1 MTRILLLLLASL
13 TVACGEWKL
22 ALPGWEYQF
31 PRDHGNHPGFK
42 TEWWYFTGNVSAAD
56 GREFGYQLTFFR
68 QGVSSEESKTDS
80 RFVIRDLKLAH
91 FALSDL
97 KSPRFSFSQK
107 LARGAYGEA
116 GFDKGDIVAWID
128 GWSCE
133 RSGDGFRIQA
143 ARDDVSIDLTL
154 QPLKPPVIHGKDGV
168 SQKAE
173 GAGRASH
180 YYSFTRLKTAGQIT
194 SGGKTYPVAGL
205 SWFDH
210 EWATNQLG
218 ADQEGWD
225 WFSVQFD
232 DDTELMLFQLR
243 LKKGGRDPYSGGT
256 WIASDGRGESISNAD
271 FSLTPVRWW
280 QAPNSE
286 ARYPV
291 EWKLEIPARNFVA
304 TVRAATENQELN
316 LDPIRYW
323 EGAIRVSGQRDGKPI
338 SGRGYLEMT
347 GYASKVVGMQA
358 EE

>member
-1 MTRILLLLLASL
+1 MVVLHRERVNGRRARVWISAHF
-13 TVACGEWKL
+13 
-22 ALPGWEYQF
+22 F
-31 PRDHGNHPGFK
+31 PP
-42 TEWWYFTGNVSAAD
+42 
-56 GREFGYQLTFFR
+56 
-68 QGVSSEESKTDS
+68 GVSPDDSKAES
-80 RFVIRDLKLAH
+80 RFVTRDLKLAH

-97 KSPRFSFSQK
+97 KVPRFSFSQK

-116 GFDKGDIVAWID
+116 GFDQGTSIAWID
-128 GWSCE
+128 GWRCE
-133 RSGDGFRIQA
+133 RFGDGFRIQA
-143 ARDDVSIDLTL
+143 AKDDASIDLTL

-180 YYSFTRLKTAGQIT
+180 YYSFTRLKTTGQIT
-194 SGGKTYPVAGL
+194 SGGEMYPVTGL

-218 ADQEGWD
+218 ADQAGWD

-232 DDTELMLFQLR
+232 DDTEFMLFQLR

-256 WIASDGRGESISNAD
+256 WIDADGREESIDNAD
-271 FSLTPVRWW
+271 FHLTPVRWW

-291 EWKLEIPARNFVA
+291 EWKLEIPGRNFAA

-338 SGRGYLEMT
+338 SGKGYLEMT

-358 EE
+358 EK